1 MTVDEAIR
9 ALWGYHHMH
18 HQLKPADCLFVLG
31 NSDIRTADRA
41 VELYEQG
48 LAPLVLITGGAGRYT
63 KDMFTESEASVFA
76 QRMTLKGVP
85 PRVIFQEDQSTNTG
99 DNFVMGM
106 KKLVRLGYAPGSLIV
121 VTKPYMERRA
131 YATGM
136 KQLSG
141 VTLQMASPTVAWE
154 DYPTEELPRDKVI
167 NIMVGDLQRIIEYPK
182 LGFQIEQDVPPEVR
196 AAMEYLISQGYD
208 QALIKKK

>member
-1 MTVDEAIR
+1 MTIDQATQI
-9 ALWGYHHMH
+9 LWDYHHMH
-18 HQLKPADCLFVLG
+18 HELKPADCLFVLG

-41 VELYEQG
+41 VELYDQG
-48 LAPLVLITGGAGRYT
+48 LAPLVLVTGGAGRFT

-76 QRMTLKGVP
+76 KRMVSKGVP
-85 PRVIFQEDQSTNTG
+85 ARVILQEDRSTNTG

-106 KKLVRLGYAPGSLIV
+106 RRLAEMGYMAQSLIV

-136 KQLSG
+136 KQLAG
-141 VTLQMASPTVAWE
+141 VTMQMASPEISWE
-154 DYPTEELPRDKVI
+154 DYPTDELPRDKVI

-182 LGFQIEQDVPPEVR
+182 LGFQIEQDVPTEAR
-196 AAMEYLISQGYD
+196 AAMEYLIAQGYD
-208 QALIKKK
+208 QSLIKE